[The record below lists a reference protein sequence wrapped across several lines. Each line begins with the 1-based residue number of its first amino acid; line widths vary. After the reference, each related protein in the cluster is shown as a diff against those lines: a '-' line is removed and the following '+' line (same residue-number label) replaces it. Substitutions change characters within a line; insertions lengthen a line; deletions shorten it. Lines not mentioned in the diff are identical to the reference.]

1 MTVVTRLSIDRLHA
15 QCSDAEIAE
24 LSFAIVVISNWNL
37 LNVSLRNPVP
47 ETP

>member
-1 MTVVTRLSIDRLHA
+1 MTAVTRLSIDRLRA

-24 LSFAIVVISNWNL
+24 LSFAIVVTNSWNL

>member
-1 MTVVTRLSIDRLHA
+1 MTVVTRLSINRLHA

-24 LSFAIVVISNWNL
+24 LSAIVVISNWNL